1 MTDTA
6 EIVSDGTDLFVVL
19 NGIKITKRDYPD
31 APQARQWVSLEPGYR
46 VLDAKYPR
54 RLVIEYQG
62 TVVVL

>member
-6 EIVSDGTDLFVVL
+6 EIVSDGTGLFVVL
-19 NGIKITKRDYPD
+19 NGIKIANRAHPD
-31 APQARQWVSLEPGYR
+31 TPQARQWVSLEPGYR
-46 VLDAKYPR
+46 VLDAKYPH